1 MMFTSRPRTL
11 AALLLAAAC
20 ALTSG
25 GVQVA
30 QAQQG
35 EPAAELTITSRT
47 AATADA
53 ERLKLA
59 IAPGTDL
66 QPSKL
71 YLPPDTELSVTVAGV
86 SADDPNGLPKIAIG
100 APATQ
105 VDPDATEET
114 PWYERVLDPR
124 ITPLQDGTMTVS
136 DTEGGVIYLS
146 YPAKSKTP
154 STATVT
160 LGNAAEP
167 MATFTLGETTEREFQ
182 RQLDQRSAPF
192 VELYGERSMM
202 TFQRSQLLL
211 YRGENHTTLLRT
223 LDRIIGIE
231 DRLAGYDRSPESAGP
246 AGPHHLV
253 GYPGAIEGV
262 GAYATTSFTAYPP
275 PIQNNLL
282 TVTGLRTAGWGPYHE
297 LGHQHQLS
305 PVNPGDLVEVS
316 VNIYSLAV
324 QRAFEQYG
332 QPPRLRAVNESG
344 TSYWDDAMTALDQG
358 IGAYPELTVFVKIV
372 PFEQLRLGYGEKMI
386 TRWYDVIRQQD
397 LPAEGDEQRWQN
409 VVYTTSVAA
418 GADLT
423 DFWDEWGVTVLDE
436 TRDKVADLG
445 LPAPTVDLI
454 SLRESNVDADY
465 NEG

>member
-1 MMFTSRPRTL
+1 MFPSRPRTL

-30 QAQQG
+30 HAQDG
-35 EPAAELTITSRT
+35 DEATEFTITSRT
-47 AATADA
+47 AAKTDAD
-53 ERLKLA
+53 RLKLA

-66 QPSKL
+66 QPTKL
-71 YLPPDTELSVTVAGV
+71 YLPPDTELAITLTGV
-86 SADDPNGLPKIAIG
+86 GADDPNGLPKIAIG

-124 ITPLQDGTMTVS
+124 YTALKDGTTTVS
-136 DTEGGVIYLS
+136 DPEGGVIYLS
-146 YPAKSKTP
+146 YPAKTKTP

-160 LGNAAEP
+160 VDDAAEP
-167 MATFTLGETTEREFQ
+167 IATFTLGETTERDFQ
-182 RQLDQRSAPF
+182 RQLDQRTAPF
-192 VELYGERSMM
+192 VELYGQRSMM
-202 TFQRSQLLL
+202 TFQRSQVLL
-211 YRGENHTTLLRT
+211 YRGENHAALLRT

-231 DRLAGYDRSPESAGP
+231 DRLAGYDGGPESAGP

-275 PIQNNLL
+275 PIQSNLL
-282 TVTGLRTAGWGPYHE
+282 TVKGLRTGGWGPYHE

-324 QRAFEQYG
+324 QRALEQYG
-332 QPPRLRAVNESG
+332 QPPRLRAVNASE
-344 TSYWDDAMTALDQG
+344 TSHWDDAMTALDQG
-358 IGAYPELTVFVKIV
+358 IKAYPELNIFVKIV

-397 LPAEGDEQRWQN
+397 LPAGDDQQRWQN

-445 LPAPTVDLI
+445 LRAPTVDLT
-454 SLRESNVDADY
+454 SLRETNVDADY
-465 NEG
+465 DEG